1 MNGTAFLGDAI
12 FNAAHTTPFY
22 RPSGIQLLGTNS
34 TVQHDDIMANVSS
47 TGGSLS
53 FGERIYA
60 RPEWDAAVFLRSKMS
75 LSIQVAGILG
85 NIVSLV
91 VLCRPNMRK
100 IPTSLY
106 LIVLA
111 IGDTLYLTTKLMNT
125 LNRYYLNQFLDSQIW
140 CKMGSHVND
149 ASQLLSVWIL
159 VAMTAERLVAVRH
172 PLNVTSTCSKRNTK
186 IVVAVI
192 ILIACLLPIY
202 NYWFIAFE
210 EFLPSRTICDYVPE
224 YYHIVTWVYAG
235 MVTYIPIALLIY
247 FNVTII
253 VAIRIS
259 ESEHRAL
266 VCRVPGARGGNSVS
280 HSRQVTLMVLAVSC
294 VFVVCL
300 LPIALYHPI
309 QHTLMDHND
318 PVTYARYALARYA
331 CLLLASLNHAVNF
344 ILYMLTARRFRA
356 ELLLM
361 LSHCAKVCRRLS
373 CHGKAASTFRRNHTH
388 SVISYDSSRTC
399 SGRTT
404 FSATDT
410 SVL

>member
-1 MNGTAFLGDAI
+1 MNGTTFFADEILNF
-12 FNAAHTTPFY
+12 AHTTPFY
-22 RPSGIQLLGTNS
+22 SGIQLLGTNS

-53 FGERIYA
+53 LRERIYA
-60 RPEWDAAVFLRSKMS
+60 RPEWEAAVFLRSKMS

-125 LNRYYLNQFLDSQIW
+125 LNRYYLNQFLDSQTW

-149 ASQLLSVWIL
+149 ASQFLSVWIL

-172 PLNVTSTCSKRNTK
+172 PLRVSSTCSKRNTK

-192 ILIACLLPIY
+192 TLIACLLPIY
-202 NYWFIAFE
+202 TYWFIAF
-210 EFLPSRTICDYVPE
+210 LPSRNICAYVPE
-224 YYHIVTWVYAG
+224 YFHIVKVWTWVYAG

-253 VAIRIS
+253 VAIRKS
-259 ESEHRAL
+259 ESEQRAL
-266 VCRVPGARGGNSVS
+266 VCRVPGGGNSVS

-300 LPIALYHPI
+300 LPFALDHPI
-309 QHTLMDHND
+309 QHILMDPTD
-318 PVTYARYALARYA
+318 PVTYARYALAGYA

-361 LSHCAKVCRRLS
+361 VSHCGKACRRLLS
-373 CHGKAASTFRRNHTH
+373 SPGKAASTFRRNHTH
-388 SVISYDSSRTC
+388 SEITYDSSRTC
-399 SGRTT
+399 SGLTT